1 MQGRALL
8 RNSTG
13 SAYAKGAAYTQKRAR
28 AFSVQRSQG
37 APSRQHFQ
45 LQGGVDRQVLAALS
59 SDSAGWGEARPDWS
73 ETCLD
78 LDQDAPG
85 PLTDLDAEWQ
95 EFLAANSRRP
105 QLQPLI
111 WNGGDAGSSS
121 SGRHCLPRGNSSM
134 LDSDSDDAEP
144 STSNRGLEAST
155 SSSSSSSG
163 SRFTSSIQSFDDWD
177 FAEDDGSIPVPCN
190 LPVNETTVHSIH
202 SSTPSSSSSSGAS
215 LASLTSSSSGAAEQQ
230 LWATLGA
237 LPSSA
242 SRDVC
247 SPADLLTSRSLWHSL
262 REVYVLLFGVGQ
274 KDTEGIY
281 SLRAVS
287 DDGLP
292 TETIIA
298 FENMEDAIRYAALL
312 EATMEHCPHV
322 CSIPPTELMAFCS
335 DSGYR
340 CRLELEGSLLMPPD
354 YNVHITD
361 WERSLR
367 LREGKFHVLPEEP
380 EFSSSSNSSG
390 RSHPAAAAGLQD
402 DSSQLLLCHSELSEL
417 SDSELSAAQ
426 FTAAQLDCLKAQLEA
441 LLPATPAELSDED
454 C

>member
-1 MQGRALL
+1 MATQL
-8 RNSTG
+8 RM
-13 SAYAKGAAYTQKRAR
+13 
-28 AFSVQRSQG
+28 
-37 APSRQHFQ
+37 
-45 LQGGVDRQVLAALS
+45 VLAALS
-59 SDSAGWGEARPDWS
+59 NDSAGWGEARPDWL

-78 LDQDAPG
+78 EDQDAAG
-85 PLTDLDAEWQ
+85 ALTDLDAEWQ
-95 EFLAANSRRP
+95 EFLAANSRH
-105 QLQPLI
+105 QQQQQQQPLI
-111 WNGGDAGSSS
+111 WHGGDTDSS
-121 SGRHCLPRGNSSM
+121 SGRHCLPFGNSSSM
-134 LDSDSDDAEP
+134 LSSDSDDEP
-144 STSNRGLEAST
+144 FTSNRGPEA
-155 SSSSSSSG
+155 SSSSS

-190 LPVNETTVHSIH
+190 LPVNEASVHGLH
-202 SSTPSSSSSSGAS
+202 SSSCGSTSTTSSSSGGGAS
-215 LASLTSSSSGAAEQQ
+215 LASLSSSSTGAAEQQ
-230 LWATLGA
+230 LWSTLGA
-237 LPSSA
+237 LPSA
-242 SRDVC
+242 MSRDLR
-247 SPADLLTSRSLWHSL
+247 SPADLLTSRSLWHGL

-281 SLRAVS
+281 SLRAAS

-298 FENMEDAIRYAALL
+298 FESMEDAVRYAALL
-312 EATMEHCPHV
+312 EATMEHCPNV

-380 EFSSSSNSSG
+380 EFSSSSSSSAAGG
-390 RSHPAAAAGLQD
+390 RSHPAATAAGLQD
-402 DSSQLLLCHSELSEL
+402 GSSRLLLCHSELG
-417 SDSELSAAQ
+417 DTELSAAQ

-441 LLPATPAELSDED
+441 LLPATPAELPDQD

>member
-45 LQGGVDRQVLAALS
+45 HQGGVDRQVLAALS

-144 STSNRGLEAST
+144 STSNR
-155 SSSSSSSG
+155 
-163 SRFTSSIQSFDDWD
+163 
-177 FAEDDGSIPVPCN
+177 
-190 LPVNETTVHSIH
+190 
-202 SSTPSSSSSSGAS
+202 
-215 LASLTSSSSGAAEQQ
+215 
-230 LWATLGA
+230 
-237 LPSSA
+237 
-242 SRDVC
+242 
-247 SPADLLTSRSLWHSL
+247 ADLLTSRSLWHSL

-390 RSHPAAAAGLQD
+390 AGGRSHPAAAAGLQD
-402 DSSQLLLCHSELSEL
+402 GSSQLLLCHSELRPGMIQSRGG
-417 SDSELSAAQ
+417 A
-426 FTAAQLDCLKAQLEA
+426 CV
-441 LLPATPAELSDED
+441 
-454 C
+454 